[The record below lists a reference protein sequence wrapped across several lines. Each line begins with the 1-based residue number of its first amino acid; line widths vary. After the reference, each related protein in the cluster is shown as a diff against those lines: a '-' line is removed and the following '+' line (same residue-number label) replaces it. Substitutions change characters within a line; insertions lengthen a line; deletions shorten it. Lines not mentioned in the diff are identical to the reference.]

1 MQRAPALAKIGAGS
15 RLCDDTGGANGAVPR
30 CRLGMRIVFLIAL
43 IFAFS
48 AGEAD
53 ARHRGHFRYGYG
65 RHVPRMSLV
74 PPPYALGRSA
84 YAYSRQQTREFPP
97 PTWQL
102 QPPDPNWQGRRFVS
116 PRGEAWLAFY
126 ASPADQETVSA
137 HFKTLA
143 FADGEEIVTLHA
155 SRDQLIVTGAKGDRV
170 FYRKARL
177 ACDGRQW
184 HHVALEFPFGIE
196 ERQGRSYELLVA
208 QAARALDLA
217 DDDGCMAPTAGN
229 PPRDD

>member
-1 MQRAPALAKIGAGS
+1 
-15 RLCDDTGGANGAVPR
+15 
-30 CRLGMRIVFLIAL
+30 MRSVLLIAL

-65 RHVPRMSLV
+65 GHVPRMSLV

-116 PRGEAWLAFY
+116 PGGEAWLAFY

-143 FADGEEIVTLHA
+143 FAAGEEIVTLHA
-155 SRDQLIVTGAKGDRV
+155 GRDQLIVTGAKSNRV

-184 HHVALEFPFGIE
+184 HHVTLEFPFSTE
-196 ERQGRSYELLVA
+196 QRQARSYELLVA

-229 PPRDD
+229 PQRDD

>member
-1 MQRAPALAKIGAGS
+1 VLTRAIVDIFTMVTGDMYLAYPS
-15 RLCDDTGGANGAVPR
+15 RRHHTRLAVRP
-30 CRLGMRIVFLIAL
+30 MRT
-43 IFAFS
+43 
-48 AGEAD
+48 
-53 ARHRGHFRYGYG
+53 RG
-65 RHVPRMSLV
+65 
-74 PPPYALGRSA
+74 
-84 YAYSRQQTREFPP
+84 QQTREFPP

-102 QPPDPNWQGRRFVS
+102 QPPDPNWLGRRFAS
-116 PRGEAWLAFY
+116 PGGEAWLAFY

-155 SRDQLIVTGAKGDRV
+155 GRDQLIVTGAKGDRV

-184 HHVALEFPFGIE
+184 HHVALEFPFSTE
-196 ERQGRSYELLVA
+196 PRQARSYELLVA
-208 QAARALDLA
+208 QAARALDSA
-217 DDDGCMAPTAGN
+217 DDDGCIAPTAEN

>member
-1 MQRAPALAKIGAGS
+1 
-15 RLCDDTGGANGAVPR
+15 
-30 CRLGMRIVFLIAL
+30 MRIVFLIAL

-184 HHVALEFPFGIE
+184 HHVALEFLFGIE